1 MLRMFNAA
9 NSGMG
14 TSQTR
19 LDITSGNIANSNTVG
34 YKSQSANSADTFSQT
49 ISDATGAS
57 KNLGGT
63 NAKQITL
70 GTKISS
76 ISTNIQ
82 KGSLNTTG
90 RNLDCAIDGEGQY
103 FIVATGPTMFSEA
116 DCVKVDSNNHA
127 IATVPTG
134 TSISYTRDGS
144 FQLDSEGNLLTS
156 DGHRVLGYSMIGRN
170 QLSSGAS
177 YGDVVSISR
186 TQGESTINDQ
196 SSIKTDSS
204 IITGENFN
212 TIDDANSKITSRA
225 SAVTT
230 GGQSSYI
237 AEGDVAFVNYDDN
250 DLRADSSNLHTLR
263 IPSSVRKI
271 YTDAAGKAHVKSVK
285 IKGFS
290 VGTEG
295 IITATLDD
303 NTTAALGQIA
313 MATFKNP
320 EGLTKSGSNL
330 LDVSPNS
337 GAAIVRYGAAK
348 EFKGKSAK
356 ETAYNNSVKSKDNS
370 AGFNIIQGGCLEESN
385 VDLAKEFTDMIIA
398 TRSFQANSKV
408 ISDGDEVLQTL
419 VNLVK

>member
-1 MLRMFNAA
+1 MLRAFNAGI
-9 NSGMG
+9 SGM
-14 TSQTR
+14 TANQTK
-19 LDITSGNIANSNTVG
+19 LDVTSGNIANSSTVG
-34 YKSQSANSADTFSQT
+34 YKSESVNCSDTFSET

-63 NAKQITL
+63 NSKQITL
-70 GTKISS
+70 GTQVSS

-90 RNLDCAIDGEGQY
+90 RNLDCAIDGQGQY
-103 FIVATGPTMFSEA
+103 FIVATGPTMFGEA
-116 DCVKVDSNNHA
+116 DCVKIDSNKHA
-127 IATVPTG
+127 ITTVPTG
-134 TSISYTRDGS
+134 TSISYTRDGG

-170 QLSSGAS
+170 QLGSGAS

-186 TQGESTINDQ
+186 NQGENTINATTG
-196 SSIKTDSS
+196 INKDSS
-204 IITGENFN
+204 VITA
-212 TIDDANSKITSRA
+212 DHANSIDAANSAIISRQ

-230 GGQSSYI
+230 KGESSYV
-237 AEGDVAFVNYDDN
+237 AEGDVAFVDYDAN
-250 DLRADSSNLHTLR
+250 DLRADSGNLHSLR
-263 IPSSVRKI
+263 IPNSVKKI
-271 YTDAAGKAHVKSVK
+271 YTDSKGMHVKSVK

-290 VGTEG
+290 IGKEG

-330 LDVSPNS
+330 LDVSSNS
-337 GAAIVRYGAAK
+337 GPAIIRYGAAK
-348 EFKGKSAK
+348 EIKGQ
-356 ETAYNNSVKSKDNS
+356 TAYNNSIKIKDNS
-370 AGFNIIQGGCLEESN
+370 AGYNSVIGGALEESN
-385 VDLAKEFTDMIIA
+385 VDLAKEFTNMIVA
-398 TRSFQANSKV
+398 TRAFQASSKV
-408 ISDGDEVLQTL
+408 ISNGDEVLQTL